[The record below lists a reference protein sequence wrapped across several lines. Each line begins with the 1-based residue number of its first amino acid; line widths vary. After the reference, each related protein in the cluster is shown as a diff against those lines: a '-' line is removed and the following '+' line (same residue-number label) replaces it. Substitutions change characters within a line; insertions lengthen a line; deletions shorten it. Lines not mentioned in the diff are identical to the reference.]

1 LGWLKKKG
9 GLCNNRKVFF
19 FLTDLKVHARLIH
32 LNVIFLNEK
41 VSSVMWL
48 LMDKAFSLRNNIETI
63 MFKKF
68 VNLIKEMLC
77 EAGNEKLNF

>member
-1 LGWLKKKG
+1 
-9 GLCNNRKVFF
+9 
-19 FLTDLKVHARLIH
+19 
-32 LNVIFLNEK
+32 
-41 VSSVMWL
+41 MWL

-77 EAGNEKLNF
+77 EAGNEKLNL